1 MKKFLAML
9 LAVVMVLTL
18 VACGGNDTK
27 KADGQVVI
35 GSDTEESGDWAYS
48 AFQTSP
54 NATDNEVVK
63 LTDDLL
69 TVDTD
74 QHGDYVVNKTVVKSY
89 ERIEEENGNVTYKFV
104 LNDGLK
110 FNNGE
115 AVTAQD
121 FLAWTMFLSSPA
133 GKEMGVV
140 SAAYDQLPGGVA
152 YRNGETNVLAGLRLF
167 DDKTFSVTI
176 LKTNEAGDTDYLPY
190 YYDLG
195 YAAMRGV
202 NLTYW
207 FGEGWSVK
215 DDGEG
220 AYFVNADGK
229 EFTAANVGDAVTAAR
244 YATSDRVTSGPYNL
258 VSFDQSSREIVLE
271 ANENYNGNFEGQK
284 PGIQKLVI
292 VKTEQD
298 TVMDMIATGQIQ
310 IYSGI
315 GDGAQV
321 NAALDLIEAGTIDS
335 SYTTY
340 DRAGYGY
347 FAYACDFGPSQFV
360 EFRQAVAYL
369 LDRNEFAQTFCQG
382 WGGVVHGPYCTAF
395 SMTSKTDIDKKVN
408 HYDYNP
414 EKAVELLKQAGFVY
428 NADGSDYVD
437 GSGEIRYAKVTAE
450 QAQYYDNFNK
460 VLADGTILMPATL
473 NWASSENNSVSALL
487 STMLANSEATK
498 NAGVSIVKTE
508 MTFPELLNYMY
519 RQDAY
524 GIGGDYSVPTYN
536 MFNLATGWNA
546 GVYDFAYNWSTDPTY
561 IEMGYNVQHLYDE
574 ELDQLSMDMVYG
586 VEPGDEATFLEL
598 WEKYV
603 IRWNEEL
610 PMVPLYANIYV
621 TLYPN
626 TIDNYAE
633 DSFWG
638 FDRAILYANWVGSAK

>member
-35 GSDTEESGDWAYS
+35 GSDTEASGDWAYS
-48 AFQTSP
+48 AFQSNP

-195 YAAMRGV
+195 YATMRGV

-598 WEKYV
+598 WEKYI

-638 FDRAILYANWVGSAK
+638 FDRAILYANWVGSVK